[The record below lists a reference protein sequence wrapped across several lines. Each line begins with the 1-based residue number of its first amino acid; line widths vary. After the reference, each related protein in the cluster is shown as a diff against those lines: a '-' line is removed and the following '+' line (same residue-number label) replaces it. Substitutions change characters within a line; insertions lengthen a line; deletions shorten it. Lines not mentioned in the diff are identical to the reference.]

1 MKKLFLIAVVA
12 TMFVTCNNDI
22 DPSTNMSDS
31 STEIKELIEQAAKE
45 EIDYDALYSALS
57 SMAVDVESIWEK
69 SGNEFI
75 APLGLPSTFGWYME
89 EEAIYHYGKSGSL
102 LSGDEDNDGELDI
115 PKPYKVALDY
125 RYNAEDHSITT
136 NFKGDSH
143 ETTKVIEFV
152 YFKDNTIVYIE
163 SYITHFTS
171 GNISN
176 GEVYIKAL
184 LVDRA
189 IIKKWDEM
197 VEDGNI

>member
-1 MKKLFLIAVVA
+1 MRKLFLIAVVA
-12 TMFVTCNNDI
+12 TMFVACNNDI

-57 SMAVDVESIWEK
+57 SMAVDVESIWER

-89 EEAIYHYGKSGSL
+89 EDAIYHYGESVL
-102 LSGDEDNDGELDI
+102 LLDNDGEFDI

-125 RYNAEDHSITT
+125 RYNAEDHTITT

-143 ETTKVIEFV
+143 ETTK
-152 YFKDNTIVYIE
+152 
-163 SYITHFTS
+163 
-171 GNISN
+171 
-176 GEVYIKAL
+176 
-184 LVDRA
+184 
-189 IIKKWDEM
+189 
-197 VEDGNI
+197 